1 MVLIMSIKDN
11 ASIIKITHLPVVS
24 FWQHLQ
30 YHHTTVVQHVGDTN
44 DVSLGHYTE
53 VRVGSKM
60 N

>member
-11 ASIIKITHLPVVS
+11 ANIIKIIRFPVVI
-24 FWQHLQ
+24 FWQHVQ
-30 YHHTTVVQHVGDTN
+30 YHHMTVVRYVGETN

-53 VRVGSKM
+53 ARVGSKM